1 MSGIIEIKKGREKPI
16 RQQHPWIF
24 SGAIHTVK
32 GDPAPGDIVTVT
44 DVNGKF
50 LAQGYW
56 NAKSQI
62 QVRILTWQDEEINED
77 WWRRMLRRAILAR
90 SSKKE
95 TYEPS
100 YLPDTVRLVNT
111 ENDFLPGL
119 VIDRYGTWLVLQA
132 LTLGIDLRKHT
143 IAQLCIELFEE
154 HFDISLKGVYER
166 SDVDIRGKEGLK
178 PSTGVLFGEL
188 PPDLI
193 PIFGGME
200 SAWGYLANIKIGHK
214 TGFYL
219 DQNSNHW
226 LIHSLIKDREGIPG
240 RLLNLF
246 SYTGRFGYMAKFNS
260 SMSITNV
267 DSSKEMLELAEQII
281 AQKSE
286 AWLQSCEF
294 IQADVFDYLRDQ
306 VEEGNQWDV
315 VILDPPKFAQNA
327 KQVEGAARGYKD
339 INLNA
344 FKCVKPGG
352 YLMTFSCSGAISA
365 DLFQKIVFGALAD
378 SGRQAQI
385 LKHLG
390 PGDDHPV
397 ALTFPEGEY
406 LKGLLLRV
414 Y

>member
-1 MSGIIEIKKGREKPI
+1 MTTGTIVIKRGREKPI
-16 RQQHPWIF
+16 IQQHPWIF
-24 SGAIHTVK
+24 SGAIQEVK

-44 DVNGKF
+44 DSKGRF
-50 LAQGYW
+50 LARGYW
-56 NAKSQI
+56 NPKSQI
-62 QVRILTWQDEEINED
+62 QVRILTWHDEPIDDD
-77 WWRRMLRRAILAR
+77 WWRRMLKRAMDAR
-90 SSKKE
+90 SGFAHLL
-95 TYEPS
+95 PS
-100 YLPDTVRLVNT
+100 SGRLINA

-119 VIDRYGTWLVLQA
+119 IVDKYENWIVMQC
-132 LTLGIDLRKHT
+132 LTLGIDKQKNLL
-143 IAQLCIELFEE
+143 AQILADYLIPQG
-154 HFDISLKGVYER
+154 IYER
-166 SDVDIRGKEGLK
+166 SDVDVRRKEGLNEQ
-178 PSTGVLFGEL
+178 TGVLWGEE
-188 PPDLI
+188 PPNTIEISEGQYKLLVDL
-193 PIFGGME
+193 
-200 SAWGYLANIKIGHK
+200 KRGHK

-219 DQNSNHW
+219 DQKDNRH
-226 LIHSLIKDREGIPG
+226 LAYSLVVSYVG
-240 RLLNLF
+240 RSENCRFLNLF
-246 SYTGRFGYMAKFNS
+246 SYTGGFGLSALQGEAS
-260 SMSITNV
+260 SHISVTNV
-267 DSSKEMLELAEQII
+267 DVSMEALELAESS
-281 AQKSE
+281 AQLNDPN
-286 AWLQSCEF
+286 WLNSIEF

-306 VEEGNQWDV
+306 VAEGNQWDIV
-315 VILDPPKFAQNA
+315 VLDPPKFAQNA

-397 ALTFPEGEY
+397 ALTFPEGAY